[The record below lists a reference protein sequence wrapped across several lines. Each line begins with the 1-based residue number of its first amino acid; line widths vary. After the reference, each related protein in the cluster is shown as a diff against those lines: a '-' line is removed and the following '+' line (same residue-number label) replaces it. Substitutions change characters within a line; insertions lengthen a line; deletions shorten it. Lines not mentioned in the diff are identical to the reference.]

1 MVRCSGL
8 GMCGIAGV
16 VSSDG
21 RPGDGPAVL
30 AMCARMVHRG
40 PDDDGL
46 FTATDIALGAR
57 RLSIIDVAGGHQP
70 LGNEDGSVQVVLNG
84 ELYNFP
90 ELREQLVGHGHR
102 FKSRSDTEVLAHAY
116 EEWGDDLVERLNGM
130 FAFAIWDGPRRRLLL
145 SRDRMGIKPLYYAEL
160 DGRLVFASELKA
172 MLACPEVERKLDLTA
187 LRDYLVFEYVPTPN
201 TILPRVHRLR
211 PGHLAVYERGRFK
224 ERRYWDL
231 RLAARPSAAPTD
243 EARLSEELRERV
255 RTAVRLELISDVP
268 IGVLLSGGIDSS
280 SIAAFMADIQDGP
293 VQSFSVGFSEGSFDE
308 SNHAE
313 RVARHLGTQ
322 HRSLMVTADDVA
334 GLMPDLPDI
343 VDEPL
348 GDSSIVPTYL
358 LSRFARQHVT
368 VALGGEGGDE
378 VFGGYPTLQA
388 HQVAGYAERLPQPL
402 LRLAERAADRLPSDS
417 RNISFDFKVRRF
429 LAGLRYPTAL
439 RHHIWLGSLVPDAAT
454 RLLSAA
460 ARLELNGL
468 GADNALVEHS
478 RSLGQ
483 APRIDEVLYLD
494 TKMYLENDILAK
506 TDRASMACSLE
517 TRVPLLNRVL
527 VDFMAELPAR
537 YKIRGLTTKYLFKR
551 TMARLLPADIVNRP
565 KKGFNFPV
573 AATLRTTLRPL
584 LLDALSSERLRRQGL
599 FDPAPVER
607 LVRQHLS
614 GDRDHRKPLW
624 TLLVFQLWHEAFV
637 ERAASGKRVIDAGA
651 VGDRVRS

>member
-268 IGVLLSGGIDSS
+268 IGVLLSGGAS
-280 SIAAFMADIQDGP
+280 
-293 VQSFSVGFSEGSFDE
+293 QSVSPKVHSTSPITR
-308 SNHAE
+308 SASLATW
-313 RVARHLGTQ
+313 ARSTA
-322 HRSLMVTADDVA
+322 RS
-334 GLMPDLPDI
+334 
-343 VDEPL
+343 
-348 GDSSIVPTYL
+348 
-358 LSRFARQHVT
+358 
-368 VALGGEGGDE
+368 
-378 VFGGYPTLQA
+378 
-388 HQVAGYAERLPQPL
+388 
-402 LRLAERAADRLPSDS
+402 
-417 RNISFDFKVRRF
+417 
-429 LAGLRYPTAL
+429 
-439 RHHIWLGSLVPDAAT
+439 W
-454 RLLSAA
+454 
-460 ARLELNGL
+460 
-468 GADNALVEHS
+468 
-478 RSLGQ
+478 
-483 APRIDEVLYLD
+483 
-494 TKMYLENDILAK
+494 
-506 TDRASMACSLE
+506 
-517 TRVPLLNRVL
+517 
-527 VDFMAELPAR
+527 
-537 YKIRGLTTKYLFKR
+537 
-551 TMARLLPADIVNRP
+551 
-565 KKGFNFPV
+565 
-573 AATLRTTLRPL
+573 
-584 LLDALSSERLRRQGL
+584 
-599 FDPAPVER
+599 
-607 LVRQHLS
+607 
-614 GDRDHRKPLW
+614 
-624 TLLVFQLWHEAFV
+624 
-637 ERAASGKRVIDAGA
+637 
-651 VGDRVRS
+651 